1 MVMVRVYILVIS
13 YHLSMIVR
21 LKDDCMKASHSY
33 KSSSCYNTSFPHHA
47 IDLGARLP

>member
-21 LKDDCMKASHSY
+21 LKDDCMKARPLLYIIHL
-33 KSSSCYNTSFPHHA
+33 A
-47 IDLGARLP
+47 VVDI